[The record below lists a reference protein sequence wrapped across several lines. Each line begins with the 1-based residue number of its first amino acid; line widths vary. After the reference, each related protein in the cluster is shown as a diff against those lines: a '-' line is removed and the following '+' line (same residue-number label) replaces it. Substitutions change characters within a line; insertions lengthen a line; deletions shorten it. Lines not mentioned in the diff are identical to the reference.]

1 MLTEAELQKKWESLT
16 FTDDFIFSRVMH
28 DEHICRQVV
37 ELILGVRIGKI
48 RYLSAQDEHKTDPDS
63 MRIIMDVFLR
73 DENRIINVEVQT
85 GHKKELP
92 KRSRYYQSVAD
103 VSTTSTGTKYRD
115 LPENILIFICTFDPF
130 DRDFPRYTFQYIC
143 NEDKRLKLRDG
154 SLRIFLNTKA
164 TKLSALD
171 QKLQAFYHYLQDGVA
186 DSTLTQEILNKITTL
201 KNNSIERRSFMT
213 LALKMADIEYDAYE
227 EGFDKGREDGLQA
240 GLLAGFQRGIEQ
252 GIERGIEQGIEQGIE
267 RGIEQGAYQNKLEIA
282 QKLIARGYSLE
293 EIADVS
299 GLTIYQVQSLLVDSE
314 QP

>member
-37 ELILGVRIGKI
+37 ELILGIRIGKI

-92 KRSRYYQSVAD
+92 KRSRDYQSVAD

-143 NEDKRLKLRDG
+143 NEDKRLKLKDG

-164 TKLSALD
+164 NGLSALD
-171 QKLQAFYHYLQDGVA
+171 QKLQAFYHYLQDGVVES
-186 DSTLTQEILNKITTL
+186 DLTQTISDSITTL
-201 KNNSIERRSFMT
+201 KNNSIERRHYMT

-227 EGFDKGREDGLQA
+227 EGFDKGHEDGLQV
-240 GLLAGFQRGIEQ
+240 GLQQGLQRGIEQ
-252 GIERGIEQGIEQGIE
+252 GLEQGL
-267 RGIEQGAYQNKLEIA
+267 EQGAHQNKLETARNLLAEGVASQIVA
-282 QKLIARGYSLE
+282 RCTGLPMETIHQLIQE
-293 EIADVS
+293 D
-299 GLTIYQVQSLLVDSE
+299 
-314 QP
+314 

>member
-143 NEDKRLKLRDG
+143 NEDKRLKLKDG

-171 QKLQAFYHYLQDGVA
+171 QKLQAFYHYLQGGIA
-186 DSTLTQEILNKITTL
+186 ESSLTQEIFSKITTL
-201 KNNSIERRSFMT
+201 KNNALERRFYMT
-213 LALKMADIEYDAYE
+213 LALKLADARYDGYD
-227 EGFDKGREDGLQA
+227 EGLEKGISIGL
-240 GLLAGFQRGIEQ
+240 EQ
-252 GIERGIEQGIEQGIE
+252 GLER
-267 RGIEQGAYQNKLEIA
+267 GAYQNKLETAKTFLSMGFSPEQVA
-282 QKLIARGYSLE
+282 QGTNLPL
-293 EIADVS
+293 DVVQ
-299 GLTIYQVQSLLVDSE
+299 GLL
-314 QP
+314 

>member
-16 FTDDFIFSRVMH
+16 FTDNFIFSRVMH

-37 ELILGVRIGKI
+37 ELILGVRIGEI

-63 MRIIMDVFLR
+63 MRIIMDVFLQ

-186 DSTLTQEILNKITTL
+186 DSTLTQEIFNKITTL

-240 GLLAGFQRGIEQ
+240 GLLAGFQRGIE
-252 GIERGIEQGIEQGIE
+252 RGIEQGIEQGIE
-267 RGIEQGAYQNKLEIA
+267 RGIEQGAYQTKLETA
-282 QKLIARGYSLE
+282 RKLIARGDSLE

>member
-28 DEHICRQVV
+28 DKYICRQVV

-63 MRIIMDVFLR
+63 MGIIMDVFLR
-73 DENRIINVEVQT
+73 DENRIINVEMQT

-143 NEDKRLKLRDG
+143 NEDKRIKLKDG
-154 SLRIFLNTKA
+154 SLRIFLNTTA
-164 TKLSALD
+164 TELSTLD
-171 QKLQAFYHYLQDGVA
+171 QKLQTFYHYLQKGIA
-186 DSTLTQEILNKITTL
+186 ESSLTQEISSKITTL

-213 LALKMADIEYDAYE
+213 LALKMADARYDGYE
-227 EGFDKGREDGLQA
+227 EGFDKGREDGLQV
-240 GLLAGFQRGIEQ
+240 GLLAGLQ
-252 GIERGIEQGIEQGIE
+252 QGIEQGIE
-267 RGIEQGAYQNKLEIA
+267 RGAHQTKLETA
-282 QKLIARGYSLE
+282 KNLLAEGLAPQVVARCTNLPL
-293 EIADVS
+293 DVIQ
-299 GLTIYQVQSLLVDSE
+299 GLL
-314 QP
+314 

>member
-37 ELILGVRIGKI
+37 ELILGVRIGEI
-48 RYLSAQDEHKTDPDS
+48 HYLSAQDEHKTDPDS

-73 DENRIINVEVQT
+73 DENRIINVEMQT

-143 NEDKRLKLRDG
+143 NEDKQLKLKDG
-154 SLRIFLNTKA
+154 SLRIFLNTRA
-164 TKLSALD
+164 TELSTLD
-171 QKLQAFYHYLQDGVA
+171 QKLQAFYHYLRDGVA
-186 DSTLTQEILNKITTL
+186 DSTLTREISSKITTL

-213 LALKMADIEYDAYE
+213 LALKMADARYDGYE
-227 EGFDKGREDGLQA
+227 EGFDKGRKDGLQT
-240 GLLAGFQRGIEQ
+240 GLQQ
-252 GIERGIEQGIEQGIE
+252 GMQQGRKE
-267 RGIEQGAYQNKLEIA
+267 GAHETKLETA
-282 QKLIARGYSLE
+282 KTFLSMGFSPEQVAQGTHLPLDVVQKLL
-293 EIADVS
+293 
-299 GLTIYQVQSLLVDSE
+299 
-314 QP
+314 

>member
-37 ELILGVRIGKI
+37 ELILGVRIGEI

-103 VSTTSTGTKYRD
+103 VSTTATGTKYRD

-143 NEDKRLKLRDG
+143 NEDKRLKLKDG

-171 QKLQAFYHYLQDGVA
+171 QKLQAFYHYLQGGIA
-186 DSTLTQEILNKITTL
+186 ESSLTQEIFSKITTL
-201 KNNSIERRSFMT
+201 KNNALERRFYMT
-213 LALKMADIEYDAYE
+213 LALKLADARYDGYD
-227 EGFDKGREDGLQA
+227 EGLEKGISIGL
-240 GLLAGFQRGIEQ
+240 EQ
-252 GIERGIEQGIEQGIE
+252 GLER
-267 RGIEQGAYQNKLEIA
+267 GAYQNKLETAKTFLSMGFSPEQVA
-282 QKLIARGYSLE
+282 QGTNLPL
-293 EIADVS
+293 DVVQ
-299 GLTIYQVQSLLVDSE
+299 GLL
-314 QP
+314 

>member
-186 DSTLTQEILNKITTL
+186 DSTLTQEIFNKITTL

-240 GLLAGFQRGIEQ
+240 GLLAGLQQ

>member
-28 DEHICRQVV
+28 DENICRQVV

-48 RYLSAQDEHKTDPDS
+48 RYLSAQDEQKTDPDS

-143 NEDKRLKLRDG
+143 NEDKRLKLKDG

-164 TKLSALD
+164 TELSALD
-171 QKLQAFYHYLQDGVA
+171 QKLQAFYHYLQGGIA
-186 DSTLTQEILNKITTL
+186 ESSLTQEIFSKITTL
-201 KNNSIERRSFMT
+201 KNNALERRFYMT
-213 LALKMADIEYDAYE
+213 LALKLADARYDGYD
-227 EGFDKGREDGLQA
+227 EGLEKGISIGLEQGLERGA
-240 GLLAGFQRGIEQ
+240 FNKALETAKAFLSYGDSPEKVAICTNLPLDVIQGLLE
-252 GIERGIEQGIEQGIE
+252 
-267 RGIEQGAYQNKLEIA
+267 
-282 QKLIARGYSLE
+282 S
-293 EIADVS
+293 
-299 GLTIYQVQSLLVDSE
+299 SE
-314 QP
+314 T

>member
-28 DEHICRQVV
+28 DENICRQVV

-48 RYLSAQDEHKTDPDS
+48 RYLSAQDEQKTDPDS

-130 DRDFPRYTFQYIC
+130 DRNFPRYTFQYIC
-143 NEDKRLKLRDG
+143 NEDKRLKLKDG

-164 TKLSALD
+164 TELSALD
-171 QKLQAFYHYLQDGVA
+171 QKLQAFYHYLQGGIA
-186 DSTLTQEILNKITTL
+186 ESSLTQEIFSKITTL
-201 KNNSIERRSFMT
+201 KNNALERRFYMT
-213 LALKMADIEYDAYE
+213 LALKLADARYDGYD
-227 EGFDKGREDGLQA
+227 EGLEKGISIGLEQGLERGA
-240 GLLAGFQRGIEQ
+240 FNKALETAKAFLSYGDSPEKVAICTNLPLDVIQGLLE
-252 GIERGIEQGIEQGIE
+252 
-267 RGIEQGAYQNKLEIA
+267 
-282 QKLIARGYSLE
+282 S
-293 EIADVS
+293 S
-299 GLTIYQVQSLLVDSE
+299 GT
-314 QP
+314 

>member
-28 DEHICRQVV
+28 DEEICRQVV

-48 RYLSAQDEHKTDPDS
+48 RYLSPQDEHKPDPDS

-103 VSTTSTGTKYRD
+103 VSTTPTGAKYRD

-130 DRDFPRYTFQYIC
+130 NRNFPRYTFQYSC
-143 NEDKRLKLRDG
+143 DEDPQLKLKDG

-164 TKLSALD
+164 TELSALD
-171 QKLQAFYHYLQDGVA
+171 QKLQAFYHYLQDGVV
-186 DSTLTQEILNKITTL
+186 DSDLAQVISSKIATL
-201 KNNSIERRSFMT
+201 KNNSLERRHYMT
-213 LALKMADIEYDAYE
+213 LALKMADARYDGYDEGYE
-227 EGFDKGREDGLQA
+227 EGISIGLATGREEGISIGLER
-240 GLLAGFQRGIEQ
+240 GLEQ
-252 GIERGIEQGIEQGIE
+252 GLER
-267 RGIEQGAYQNKLEIA
+267 GAYQTKLETARKLLSMGLSPEQVA
-282 QKLIARGYSLE
+282 QGTSLPLDAVLE
-293 EIADVS
+293 LAQ
-299 GLTIYQVQSLLVDSE
+299 TK
-314 QP
+314 

>member
-16 FTDDFIFSRVMH
+16 FTDNFIFSRVMH
-28 DEHICRQVV
+28 DENICRQVV

-73 DENRIINVEVQT
+73 DENRIINVEMQT

-130 DRDFPRYTFQYIC
+130 DRDFPRYTFEYTCKEAQHQ
-143 NEDKRLKLRDG
+143 LKLKDG

-164 TKLSALD
+164 TKLSTLD
-171 QKLQAFYHYLQDGVA
+171 QKLQAFYHYLQKGIA
-186 DSTLTQEILNKITTL
+186 ESGLTQEIFNKITTL
-201 KNNSIERRSFMT
+201 KNNSIERRHYMT

-227 EGFDKGREDGLQA
+227 NGFERGHEAGLQV
-240 GLLAGFQRGIEQ
+240 GIQ
-252 GIERGIEQGIEQGIE
+252 QGIEQGIEQG
-267 RGIEQGAYQNKLEIA
+267 AYQTKLETAKNLLSMNFTPTQVA
-282 QKLIARGYSLE
+282 QGTNLPL
-293 EIADVS
+293 DV
-299 GLTIYQVQSLLVDSE
+299 VQNLL
-314 QP
+314 

>member
-1 MLTEAELQKKWESLT
+1 MLTEAELQKKWDSLT

-103 VSTTSTGTKYRD
+103 VSTTSTGTKYRN

-143 NEDKRLKLRDG
+143 NEDKRLKLKDG

-164 TKLSALD
+164 TQLSALD
-171 QKLQAFYHYLQDGVA
+171 QKLQAFYHYLQEGVA
-186 DSTLTQEILNKITTL
+186 ESSLTQEISSKITTL

-213 LALKMADIEYDAYE
+213 LALKLADARYDGFD
-227 EGFDKGREDGLQA
+227 EGFAEGREQGLQV
-240 GLLAGFQRGIEQ
+240 GLQQGLQQ
-252 GIERGIEQGIEQGIE
+252 GIER
-267 RGIEQGAYQNKLEIA
+267 GAYQNKLETA
-282 QKLIARGYSLE
+282 KNLLSM
-293 EIADVS
+293 
-299 GLTIYQVQSLLVDSE
+299 GLSSE
-314 QP
+314 QVAQGTNLPLDVVQGLL

>member
-1 MLTEAELQKKWESLT
+1 MLTEAELQKQWESLT
-16 FTDDFIFSRVMH
+16 FTDNFIFSRVMH

-37 ELILGVRIGKI
+37 ELILGVRIGEI

-143 NEDKRLKLRDG
+143 NEDKRLKLKDG

-164 TKLSALD
+164 TELPALD
-171 QKLQAFYHYLQDGVA
+171 QKLQAFYHYLRDGVA
-186 DSTLTQEILNKITTL
+186 ESTLTQEISSKITTL

-213 LALKMADIEYDAYE
+213 LALKMADARYDGYE
-227 EGFDKGREDGLQA
+227 EGFDEGFTVGREDGLQQ
-240 GLLAGFQRGIEQ
+240 GLK
-252 GIERGIEQGIEQGIE
+252 QGIEQGAH
-267 RGIEQGAYQNKLEIA
+267 QKALETA
-282 QKLIARGYSLE
+282 QKLIARGYPADD
-293 EIADVS
+293 IADLL
-299 GLTIYQVQSLLVDSE
+299 GLTISQIQE
-314 QP
+314 IQ